1 MKESDF
7 RNTCYTNT
15 PFFDYF
21 FPVLKKD
28 KKKKKE
34 NENEKK
40 LETIIIKF
48 YLKNYIYLLMR
59 QHH

>member
-1 MKESDF
+1 MEESDT

-15 PFFDYF
+15 PFFRIIF
-21 FPVLKKD
+21 FCSQKD
-28 KKKKKE
+28 KKKKNE

-48 YLKNYIYLLMR
+48 YLKKTIYIC
-59 QHH
+59 